1 MDLEDP
7 YVAYCFDEV
16 CYYYKSKAI
25 DDKGRYK
32 WNLINWSDKK
42 KGDNKDLIEFINKK
56 NVSITK

>member
-56 NVSITK
+56 M